1 MMEGHRG
8 AKSVTGVLPALSGLY
23 YEIASTTSAFAL
35 RSLQELADPARI
47 LWGSDLP
54 FVYGARLQEEVDH
67 WENYDGFDAAGRR
80 AVEELNALQLFPRFT
95 QGVDQL
101 RARS

>member
-8 AKSVTGVLPALSGLY
+8 AKSVTDVIPTLRALY

-35 RSLQELADPARI
+35 RSLQEFADPARI

-54 FVYGARLQEEVDH
+54 FVYGDRLRQEVDH
-67 WENYDGFDAAGRR
+67 WEHYDGFDAAARH
-80 AVEELNALQLFPRFT
+80 AIEAQNALRLFPRF
-95 QGVDQL
+95 
-101 RARS
+101 A